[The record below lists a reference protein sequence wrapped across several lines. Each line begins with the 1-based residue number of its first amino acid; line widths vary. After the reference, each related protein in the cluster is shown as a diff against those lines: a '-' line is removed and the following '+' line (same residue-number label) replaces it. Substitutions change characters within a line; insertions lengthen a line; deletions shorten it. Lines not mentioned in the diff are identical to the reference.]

1 MRYLSKLVAVIIP
14 RRLGNSIAK
23 AVIENFGRETSEM
36 VELTD
41 ERSMQC
47 EQDQH

>member
-1 MRYLSKLVAVIIP
+1 MRYLPTPVAVTNP

-23 AVIENFGRETSEM
+23 AVIEDFGRETSEV
-36 VELTD
+36 VEQTD

-47 EQDQH
+47 AQDQH